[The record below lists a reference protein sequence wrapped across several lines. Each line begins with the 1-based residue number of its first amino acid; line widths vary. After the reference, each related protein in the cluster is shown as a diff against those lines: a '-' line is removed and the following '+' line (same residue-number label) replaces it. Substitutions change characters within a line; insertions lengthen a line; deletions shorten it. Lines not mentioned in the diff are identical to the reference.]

1 MDMKAQSRSEEGK
14 DDVPTPRRVARGLG
28 WFSIAL
34 GFAEIIAPRAALR
47 IAGVSGEPGLVR
59 LYGLREIVCGT
70 GILLS
75 SRPAPFLWGRVAG
88 DGLDIASLAAGA
100 RSARKRDAGRTV
112 GNILT
117 LAGITAVDVYA
128 AAANA
133 REGSP
138 PSRGGNKPRRDY
150 STRRGFP
157 RAPDEM
163 RGAALAD
170 FIIARDMA
178 TPKAL
183 QSYTRM
189 GPRP

>member
-1 MDMKAQSRSEEGK
+1 MDMKAQSRSEEGH
-14 DDVPTPRRVARGLG
+14 DNVPTPERVARGLG

-34 GFAEIIAPRAALR
+34 GFAEVIAPRTALR
-47 IAGVSGEPGLVR
+47 MAGVSGEPGLVR

-100 RSARKRDAGRTV
+100 RSARKGDAGRAV

-117 LAGITAVDVYA
+117 LAGITALDVYA

-138 PSRGGNKPRRDY
+138 HSRSGNESRRDY

-170 FIIARDMA
+170 FVIARDMT

-189 GPRP
+189 GPRR

>member
-1 MDMKAQSRSEEGK
+1 MDMKAQSRSEEGH
-14 DDVPTPRRVARGLG
+14 DNVPTPQRVARGLG

-34 GFAEIIAPRAALR
+34 GFAEVIAPRTALR
-47 IAGVSGEPGLVR
+47 MAGVSGEPGLVR

-100 RSARKRDAGRTV
+100 RKRDAGRTV

-138 PSRGGNKPRRDY
+138 PSRSGNKPRRDY